1 MEHPAQSPISLVFSP
16 IQSTQVWTALHFL
29 IAPRNQTGI
38 LPRPRRFCAQAGASC
53 RQALAQPYMIM
64 EGIMITGP
72 FLVTDEEL
80 KDMADHVARN
90 WPWMILGL
98 AAACLALL
106 ANEMK
111 EQAKHQ

>member
-1 MEHPAQSPISLVFSP
+1 
-16 IQSTQVWTALHFL
+16 
-29 IAPRNQTGI
+29 
-38 LPRPRRFCAQAGASC
+38 
-53 RQALAQPYMIM
+53 
-64 EGIMITGP
+64 MITGP
-72 FLVTDEEL
+72 FLFTDEEL